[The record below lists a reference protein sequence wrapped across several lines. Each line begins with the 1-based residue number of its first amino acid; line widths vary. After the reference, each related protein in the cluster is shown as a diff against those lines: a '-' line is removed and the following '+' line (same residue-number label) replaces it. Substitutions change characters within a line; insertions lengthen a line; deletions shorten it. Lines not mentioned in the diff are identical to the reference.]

1 MNAILKKENL
11 FTKESFQCNR
21 YCGECCKKLVVR
33 VNKEDIKNIKKLGYD
48 EGDFLER
55 DLLYRH
61 KFVLKRNED
70 GCIFLKEHKDGKY
83 SCSIYENRPKTC
95 QQYPFFGN
103 KNKVGSCLPEDMF
116 PNVFFKLGSPHRIKQ
131 DNQ

>member
-1 MNAILKKENL
+1 MENL

-33 VNKEDIKNIKKLGYD
+33 VNKEDIKNIKKIGYD
-48 EGDFLER
+48 EEDFLER

-61 KFVLKRNED
+61 KFVLKRDKD
-70 GCIFLKEHKDGKY
+70 GCVFLKEHKDGKY

-95 QQYPFFGN
+95 KQYPFFGK
-103 KNKVGSCLPEDMF
+103 KNRVGSCLPQDMF
-116 PNVFFKLGSPHRIKQ
+116 PNVFLKLGRSDIAK
-131 DNQ
+131 DTNF